1 MNALGIFDETRA
13 LARLLMLLNDED
25 RDGLS
30 MLNMYRLMKATYSVA
45 RTAVDSSLQA
55 ALKLGLVEQHT
66 SQRFMVTILTLKG
79 IATAVKLKELET
91 ILSRDSV
98 I

>member
-13 LARLLMLLNDED
+13 LARLLKLLQDED

-30 MLNMYRLMKATYSVA
+30 TLNMYRLMKETYSVA
-45 RTAVDSSLQA
+45 RTAVDSSLEA

-66 SQRFMVTILTLKG
+66 SQRFKVNILTLKG
-79 IATAVKLKELET
+79 IAAAVKLEELET
-91 ILSRDSV
+91 ILSSNSV